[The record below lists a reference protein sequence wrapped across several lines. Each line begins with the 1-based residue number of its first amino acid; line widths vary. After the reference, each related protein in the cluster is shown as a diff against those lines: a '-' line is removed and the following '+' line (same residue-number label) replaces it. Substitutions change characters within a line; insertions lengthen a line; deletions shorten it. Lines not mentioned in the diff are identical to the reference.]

1 MARLLILALNLY
13 AWVIIARAL
22 VSWLNPDPR
31 NPLVRLLHQAT
42 EPVLRPLRQI
52 LSPSGIGGID
62 ISPILAIV
70 LIQVAK
76 YIVIV
81 VAGR

>member
-1 MARLLILALNLY
+1 MARLLILLLNLY

-31 NPLVRLLHQAT
+31 NPAVRLLHQAT

-52 LSPSGIGGID
+52 LSPSGLGGID

-70 LIQVAK
+70 LIQIAK
-76 YIVIV
+76 YVVIV
-81 VAGR
+81 LAYR